1 MSGRTCL
8 LADDHP
14 AVIAFVRGVIEEHGL
29 RIVGPAATGPEA
41 LALASEH
48 GPSVALVDLRM
59 PGVDGFELIADLLA
73 VLPELRI
80 GVYTAEAD
88 AEVAQGALSAGARAV
103 VLKDAPVADLRR
115 VLAVLEDGGSY
126 LDPALAGETLSGEVP
141 GSRPRLTERETA
153 VLELLAEGHGYE
165 EIGERLSLGP
175 ETVRTHVR
183 KASKRL
189 KASTRTQVVATAL
202 RLGLIE

>member
-1 MSGRTCL
+1 MSARTCL

-29 RIVGPAATGPEA
+29 KIVGPATTGPEA
-41 LALASEH
+41 LALARDQR
-48 GPSVALVDLRM
+48 PSVALVDLRM

-73 VLPELRI
+73 VLPDLRI
-80 GVYTAEAD
+80 AIYTAEAD
-88 AEVAQGALSAGARAV
+88 AEVAHGALSAGARAV

-126 LDPALAGETLSGEVP
+126 LDPALAGETLSGEALE
-141 GSRPRLTERETA
+141 SRPKLTERETA

-165 EIGERLSLGP
+165 EIGEQLSLGP

>member
-1 MSGRTCL
+1 MSARTCL

-29 RIVGPAATGPEA
+29 KIVGPATTGPEA
-41 LALASEH
+41 LALARDQR
-48 GPSVALVDLRM
+48 PSVALVDLRM

-73 VLPELRI
+73 VLPDLRI
-80 GVYTAEAD
+80 AIYTAEAD

-126 LDPALAGETLSGEVP
+126 LDPALAGETLSGEAS
-141 GSRPRLTERETA
+141 GGRPKLTERETA

-165 EIGERLSLGP
+165 EIGEQLSLGP